1 MLFTQS
7 LHFFPYYYY
16 YYYYLFLYSRAYL
29 VSSQPSWVT
38 LTMKKRRSTKHD
50 GYLSIVIIIINS
62 SYINGSHLPKKF
74 IQSIVWTNM
83 YKDLYH
89 FLVVFLGIFFDF
101 SIMGNFSIKTQQST
115 LWKKGLDAWGRNPTK
130 TCMYYDILFLERSWE
145 DGYKWPEKCIF

>member
-1 MLFTQS
+1 MD
-7 LHFFPYYYY
+7 HFFTSSIFYFVSRSTQLSCFSDYKSCSFICTTAENAVFHCFPYYCYYYY
-16 YYYYLFLYSRAYL
+16 YYYYYYYHFLYSRVHL

-50 GYLSIVIIIINS
+50 GYLSIVIIIIINS

-101 SIMGNFSIKTQQST
+101 SIMGKFF
-115 LWKKGLDAWGRNPTK
+115 D
-130 TCMYYDILFLERSWE
+130 
-145 DGYKWPEKCIF
+145 